1 VIGRLNRMIVDPEIT
16 PTLLIGPGRWGT
28 STPRLGVPVRFA
40 EINAMAAIVEVAF
53 SAGGLLPE
61 LSFGTHFFQDLV
73 ESSIFYVALYP
84 DRAECRFNPALL
96 ERFPNLLAELL
107 PDDARFADVVRV
119 VDVSGFQLRADIV
132 SQRVVCYSA

>member
-1 VIGRLNRMIVDPEIT
+1 MIVDPEIT
-16 PTLLIGPGRWGT
+16 PTLLIGPGRWERRRRAWAAC
-28 STPRLGVPVRFA
+28 PLC
-40 EINAMAAIVEVAF
+40 EINAMAAIVEVASRPAACCPSCR
-53 SAGGLLPE
+53 SARISSKTWSNPRSSTSRCTPTGGVSL
-61 LSFGTHFFQDLV
+61 Q
-73 ESSIFYVALYP
+73 
-84 DRAECRFNPALL
+84 PALL